1 MVTLLAQYDPVLKE
15 LVNKPE
21 GSVRYLS
28 PQIQNELI
36 SLLGSK
42 MREHLLSEIR
52 TAPFFAII
60 GDTTIDMSKIDQY
73 SNCIRYLHF
82 ENSTKSVEVRETFL
96 GFYALQNQSAE
107 GFVDLVCGL
116 LKDASI
122 DINKCRGQGYDG
134 ASVMSGAYSG
144 VQKRIQSIV
153 PSAAYVHCIC
163 HRLNLV
169 LGDAAESC
177 AEMKSSS
184 PLFSQCMY
192 SLEAVHPDG
201 LF

>member
-1 MVTLLAQYDPVLKE
+1 M
-15 LVNKPE
+15 
-21 GSVRYLS
+21 RYLS

-36 SLLGSK
+36 LLLGSR

-52 TAPFFAII
+52 TAPFFALIR
-60 GDTTIDMSKIDQY
+60 DTAIDMSKVDQH
-73 SNCIRYLHF
+73 SNCIRYVL

-107 GFVDLVCGL
+107 GFVDLVCGF

-122 DINKCRGQGYDG
+122 DIYKCQGQGYDG

-144 VQKRIQSIV
+144 VQKSKQSIV
-153 PSAAYVHCIC
+153 PNAAYVHCIC
-163 HRLNLV
+163 RRLNLV

-177 AEMKSSS
+177 AEMKTFFAIVQSVYVFFGTSA
-184 PLFSQCMY
+184 PR
-192 SLEAVHPDG
+192 
-201 LF
+201 